1 MNLPAL
7 IALLAGALA
16 IASSGIFVRLSE
28 TDPVAT
34 AFWRVALAIPFF
46 AAWRAWERRD
56 VAPRAAAGPPS
67 GRGLLLAGAFFAG
80 DLVFWH
86 WALMAT
92 SVAAAT
98 LESNLT
104 PIFVV
109 LAAWALRGERP
120 TARFMVAL
128 LVSLVG
134 VVLIAWPKLAP
145 VMGAAAS
152 VGAST
157 GGAAGSPGSL
167 RGDFYGI
174 VTAVFY
180 AGYLWTVAELRT
192 HRSTATVMLA
202 TVTVSA
208 AILLLPALGGRFL
221 PQTARGWALLL
232 GLALI
237 AQCLGQS
244 LITYALAHLPR
255 AFSAVGLYLQPVAA
269 AAYAWALLGEQL
281 ATVQLAGG
289 AFVIAGIALARRA
302 APPATA
308 PARR

>member
-1 MNLPAL
+1 MNLTAL

-34 AFWRVALAIPFF
+34 AFWRVALAIPIF
-46 AAWRAWERRD
+46 AAWCAWERRRA
-56 VAPRAAAGPPS
+56 APRAPAAPPPA
-67 GRGLLLAGAFFAG
+67 RGLLLAGAFFAG

-120 TARFMVAL
+120 TPRFTVAL
-128 LVSLVG
+128 LVALLG
-134 VVLIAWPKLAP
+134 VLLIAWPKLAP
-145 VMGAAAS
+145 TAAAAAATT
-152 VGAST
+152 GAP
-157 GGAAGSPGSL
+157 AGSAGSL
-167 RGDFYGI
+167 RGDLFGV

-180 AGYLWTVAELRT
+180 AGYLWTVAELRE

-202 TVTVSA
+202 TVIVAA
-208 AILLLPALGGRFL
+208 AILLPPALGGRFL
-221 PQTARGWALLL
+221 PQTARGWALVL

-237 AQCLGQS
+237 AQCLGQG

-255 AFSAVGLYLQPVAA
+255 NLSAVGLYLQPVAA
-269 AAYAWALLGEQL
+269 AAYAWALLGESL
-281 ATVQLAGG
+281 APVQLAGG
-289 AFVIAGIALARRA
+289 AVVIAGIALARRA
-302 APPATA
+302 GARATA

>member
-46 AAWRAWERRD
+46 AAWRAWERRA

-120 TARFMVAL
+120 TPRFTVAL
-128 LVSLVG
+128 LVALLG
-134 VVLIAWPKLAP
+134 VLLIAWPKLAP
-145 VMGAAAS
+145 AVGAAAAT
-152 VGAST
+152 GAP
-157 GGAAGSPGSL
+157 AGSSGSL
-167 RGDFYGI
+167 RGDLFGV

-180 AGYLWTVAELRT
+180 AGYLWTVAELRV

-202 TVTVSA
+202 TVIVAA
-208 AILLLPALGGRFL
+208 AILLPPALGGRFL
-221 PQTARGWALLL
+221 PQTARGWALVL

-255 AFSAVGLYLQPVAA
+255 NLSAIGLYVQPVAA
-269 AAYAWALLGEQL
+269 AAYAWALLGESL
-281 ATVQLAGG
+281 APVQLAGG
-289 AFVIAGIALARRA
+289 AVVIAGITLARLATAR
-302 APPATA
+302 ATA